1 MQGVERTEIEVVARD
16 LASAVLSNV
25 LGQVKA
31 LGAST
36 ENMVAVTGAADRQL
50 SGFVSQ
56 LAGYATALAGVA
68 AVVSTVKEG
77 LAFDQVLEDTRLGI
91 AAVTGTFTQ
100 FSDATGRVLAGN
112 EAFNASLAASEKI
125 QQQLKL
131 AALQTTAQ
139 YGQLVEA
146 FQVAT
151 GPMTRA
157 HIALEDQVKAA
168 QRLTQAMG
176 ALGVPMA
183 QLGIEMRQF
192 FQGDYAR
199 SRLLQSLGI
208 TGDEIRSLAASGGLM
223 DLLLRKT
230 ESMGIAGARA
240 ADTFTGLTSNLKD
253 FKEQLEGEATVG
265 LFEALKAAM
274 RDISGMLVKLTPD
287 GAVFNKELVGAIKG
301 IADGAA
307 KLIPSLVDVGK
318 ALVEIGLAGGKTLVD
333 VLVDLLPVIQ
343 AFAKL
348 AEAVAYLLDK
358 FGALVVEGYVVAK
371 MFGALT
377 AAGNAWL
384 LKEAE
389 IAVATG
395 TCSTAAVALSR
406 DITALNGALAI
417 TATAAGGAALVAL
430 GLLASGFTGLAWNN
444 ALAKDAE
451 EKYQVVLAET
461 TARLMAH
468 ADVNLDTATAEK
480 LLALHGAERANVLDL
495 MKTKYGLILDP
506 MKAYALALEDVRKLS
521 QTPIVPDTDP
531 ELVRKLGLE
540 FRKLTDDINL
550 IGKSGWSAKFEQ
562 EAQRSAAALE
572 KLNYDRRKAQP
583 QDRWAYDPLINAE
596 MRKHAAEVGELNAD
610 FYNAQV
616 KREADLSKL
625 RSEAHLAY
633 VSDSARDVA
642 AIKQRTEQEIA
653 ASAERVRMAQKDS
666 RDWLNVFADESQ
678 RQQLIVEKGNAE
690 FLALVRKNGEQWKQT
705 EADVAKSVA
714 QATGDV
720 LGLIEK
726 EIQDKYAALKQGN
739 ARDFAKG
746 LIDTDEFL
754 ARAATL
760 RQGLAAETDLMYDDV
775 RAKNEAIEGAWG
787 DLWKRITKY
796 ATGSV
801 SEMRTYLGKFAN
813 YLQDFGST
821 LNDGVLLGLVQIQQQ
836 VPTFVDTVGH
846 AITDLWSSL
855 GQAFESSFYD
865 LISGKLDDLKSV
877 FQSFGD
883 SLRRILAK
891 TVSEMVQTWI
901 AGQLKMG
908 KATGTEGGTP
918 PFDENGN
925 PLPQTPTQQ
934 GGTFGS
940 LLGGAAIGYG
950 IGSALGSLSGAP
962 GWQTGASIGGTA
974 GGIIGSIIP
983 GLGTAIGAAIGTVL
997 GGILGAA
1004 FAENTEQTVKIY
1016 ARGEIP
1022 AVRPPLPGESTY
1034 GFRDKLYTATGNLGG
1049 SLIDAY
1055 KSTGATPEER
1065 ASFATAINK
1074 VIQEYLDTMHF
1085 VVSAGS
1091 QTDIQNDLNA
1101 LLTGQVPKE
1110 ILARLFGF
1118 QTKPVALPGITGG
1131 EETGAFDPTNNAPL
1145 TKMLRDLGFTAK
1157 AITNIASQ
1165 INTRDPE
1172 AFVAYLTS
1180 LLKVVGT
1187 ASNLIKNL
1195 SKSAT
1200 DIFKE
1205 LEDASHQSPAE
1216 VFKGYADDLKAS
1228 FKELDAYTG
1237 DTQIAKAQELLD
1249 LVQKRYEEEV
1259 KYLEQLR
1266 GIIKQVTESLD
1277 AQIQT
1282 LADVG
1287 LSRGDAESRARATIA
1302 TNITSIG
1309 TSKNPEDIVRWVQEA
1324 QKAVQFLMDGIIQRL
1339 NVAQALLADV
1349 NGLVDKFRGVNQPAD
1364 QTISG
1369 FFTEYTKFQY
1379 LLSDAASKSGD
1390 AQLEAIGKVKNA
1402 AEDLYARQAQLL
1414 SSIKANMSG
1423 LWQSI
1428 NQQKLDLTYSG
1439 LGDDQARAGYILDRI
1454 KRLQGQIPDAKS
1466 PEAIKAITDE
1476 IQSLVGKYF
1485 GLFKEDD
1492 PKRAAAIAALQNMLD
1507 YTEDLAHNAYEKMY
1521 ADIDAANKKIATSLE
1536 GIGGLL
1542 EKAMTDLKGELVALR
1557 LQLISLG
1564 VTALSS
1570 LRGVATDVVAAM
1582 KDLVPEINTL
1592 KQRFLDLSGALGP
1605 SSEET
1610 GGGSIGFVIGLGEGA
1625 HDAALAA
1632 GELATALR
1640 DLKRE
1645 ITGENQAGGG
1655 NGATPATATS
1665 RGLTVGAVSAYLQRN
1680 PNATQRFV
1688 GV

>member
-253 FKEQLEGEATVG
+253 FKEQLEGEATLG
-265 LFEALKAAM
+265 LFEALKSAM
-274 RDISGMLVKLTPD
+274 RDISGMLVKLTPE
-287 GAVFNKELVGAIKG
+287 GAVFNKEIVESLTAISDAAASLV
-301 IADGAA
+301 
-307 KLIPSLVDVGK
+307 PSLVKLGAAIGSGSLATFK
-318 ALVEIGLAGGKTLVD
+318 ALAESATALRPLLDLLALILSKLAPIIDQFGAWAISGWAVARAFAAIIPYAQGAFASASISAFGKELVISAGAAAGLAT
-333 VLVDLLPVIQ
+333 
-343 AFAKL
+343 
-348 AEAVAYLLDK
+348 
-358 FGALVVEGYVVAK
+358 
-371 MFGALT
+371 
-377 AAGNAWL
+377 
-384 LKEAE
+384 
-389 IAVATG
+389 
-395 TCSTAAVALSR
+395 
-406 DITALNGALAI
+406 AI
-417 TATAAGGAALVAL
+417 TAIAAAAVVAFTVDRISAFASALRDLKRENEEAAKSTEATVKQVL
-430 GLLASGFTGLAWNN
+430 GYVTTIQAQAEGLRDTDLAAWAADLSNKLIN
-444 ALAKDAE
+444 VKSTKELDVLIGDFKALAKVARDAGISIRE
-451 EKYQVVLAET
+451 SGIT
-461 TARLMAH
+461 
-468 ADVNLDTATAEK
+468 
-480 LLALHGAERANVLDL
+480 
-495 MKTKYGLILDP
+495 
-506 MKAYALALEDVRKLS
+506 
-521 QTPIVPDTDP
+521 QTPIVQEKDV
-531 ELVRKLGLE
+531 ELARKMELE
-540 FRKLTDDINL
+540 FNKLTGDIAL
-550 IGKSGWSAKFEQ
+550 LGKTGWSAKFEQ
-562 EAQRSAAALE
+562 EAQRSSAVLE
-572 KLNYDRRKAQP
+572 KLNHDRRKAQP
-583 QDRWAYDPLINAE
+583 QDKDSFDPVINAE
-596 MRKHAAEVGELNAD
+596 LRKNAGIVAGLHAD

-616 KREADLSKL
+616 KREQDLSKL

-950 IGSALGSLSGAP
+950 IGSAFGSLSGAP

-983 GLGTAIGAAIGTVL
+983 GLGTAIGAAIGAVL
-997 GGILGAA
+997 GGILGAV

-1016 ARGEIP
+1016 GRGEIP
-1022 AVRPPLPGESTY
+1022 AARPPLPGESTY
-1034 GFRDKLYTATGNLGG
+1034 GFRDKLFTATSTLGG

-1110 ILARLFGF
+1110 ILSRLFGF
-1118 QTKPVALPGITGG
+1118 AQKPVELPGITGG
-1131 EETGAFDPTNNAPL
+1131 EEAVGAFDPNAPIP
-1145 TKMLRDLGFTAK
+1145 KMLAGLGFTAK
-1157 AITNIASQ
+1157 AITVIASQ
-1165 INTRDPE
+1165 LNVRDPE
-1172 AFVAYLTS
+1172 AFVAYLAS
-1180 LLKVVGT
+1180 LMKVVGT
-1187 ASNLIKNL
+1187 ANNLIKNL
-1195 SKSAT
+1195 SKSAA

-1249 LVQKRYEEEV
+1249 LVQKRYEEEI

-1277 AQIQT
+1277 AQIQS

-1287 LSRGDAESRARATIA
+1287 LSRGDAEARARTTIS

-1309 TSKNPEDIVRWVQEA
+1309 ASKNPEDIVRWVQEA

-1369 FFTEYTKFQY
+1369 FFQEYTKFQY

-1428 NQQKLDLTYSG
+1428 NQQKLDMTYAG

-1521 ADIDAANKKIATSLE
+1521 ADIDAANEKIATSLE

-1542 EKAMTDLKGELVALR
+1542 ETAMTDLKGELEALR
-1557 LQLISLG
+1557 LQLISLKE
-1564 VTALSS
+1564 TALTS
-1570 LRGVATDVVAAM
+1570 LHGVATDVVAAM

-1605 SSEET
+1605 TSEET